1 MVLMNE
7 TPTTWFQSNMGLQK
21 GDPLST
27 YLFIIGAKKL
37 LKMVKCEQ
45 EKGRLFGLP
54 IRTGH
59 GFLGHLMLMIV

>member
-1 MVLMNE
+1 VVLMNE

-21 GDPLST
+21 GDPLLT
-27 YLFIIGAKKL
+27 YLFIIGAKVL

-45 EKGRLFGLP
+45 EKGRLSGLP
-54 IRTGH
+54 MH